1 MDLNKMQ
8 KFKIYE
14 IYKNKTILFY
24 IIVLF
29 YTEMVTEFCSSYFI
43 FLSDKSMPSF
53 GDPGK
58 FAELTPIGV
67 ATCVILFVFFACL
80 IIIPVIWLTIK
91 SKHDNIRKIQV
102 FSLWGTVVFAGAL
115 GVLMA
120 VFGFTMPCKAA
131 EALADFLNQKF
142 SLFEII

>member
-29 YTEMVTEFCSSYFI
+29 YTEMVTGFCSSYFI

-58 FAELTPIGV
+58 
-67 ATCVILFVFFACL
+67 
-80 IIIPVIWLTIK
+80 
-91 SKHDNIRKIQV
+91 
-102 FSLWGTVVFAGAL
+102 FAGAL